1 MLKHYNRQ
9 IRKTNEV
16 LFSIKSRMLENIL
29 KNENTLY
36 DIQDMPV
43 VTGTTKLQDITGI
56 DNLVIVAYKDKDKHC
71 DTVQLVDKEHGYA
84 IESIG
89 IFGGYVG
96 LRHYIITD
104 DDRGYI
110 IKTNYKSMK
119 ELAGV
124 LGMNTPKD

>member
-1 MLKHYNRQ
+1 MLKPYNRQ

-16 LFSIKSRMLENIL
+16 LSSIESRLLENIL

-43 VTGTTKLQDITGI
+43 VTSTVCVKQITGI
-56 DNLVIVAYKDKDKHC
+56 DNLVIVAYKDKIRP
-71 DTVQLVDKEHGYA
+71 DTVQFVDKEHGYT
-84 IESIG
+84 IRSIG
-89 IFGGYVG
+89 IFGGLVG
-96 LRHYIITD
+96 LRNYIITD
-104 DDRGYI
+104 DDKGYI